1 MKLSTKCR
9 CGIRILIDLSEHY
22 AKGPEQVGRI
32 SRRQNISVKYIEQ
45 LIRPLKKA
53 ELIESIRGPKGGH
66 ILAKSPDKITL
77 GEIARVLD
85 YQDRPEDC
93 YCNEDKCFSVES
105 CRLRRSWQEATQMF
119 YRELDQTSIAELVGE
134 CCK

>member
-9 CGIRILIDLSEHY
+9 CGIRILIDLADHY
-22 AKGPEQVGRI
+22 DQGPEQVSRI
-32 SRRQNISVKYIEQ
+32 SNRQNISVKYLEQ

-66 ILAKSPDKITL
+66 VLSKKPNEITI
-77 GEIARVLD
+77 GQIARILD
-85 YQDRPEDC
+85 YQDKPEDC
-93 YCNEDKCFSVES
+93 YCNEDKCFSVDI
-105 CRLRRSWQEATQMF
+105 CRLRQSWQKAANVF
-119 YRELDQTSIAELVGE
+119 YNELDQTTIAELIGE

>member
-9 CGIRILIDLSEHY
+9 CGIRILIDLADHY
-22 AKGPEQVGRI
+22 DQGPEQVSSI
-32 SRRQNISVKYIEQ
+32 SKRQNISVKYLEQ

-53 ELIESIRGPKGGH
+53 ELIESVRGPKGGH
-66 ILAKSPDKITL
+66 KLLRKPGEITL
-77 GEIARVLD
+77 GQIARILN

-93 YCNEDKCFSVES
+93 YCNEDKCFSVDS
-105 CRLRRSWQEATQMF
+105 CRLRQSWQQASIVF
-119 YRELDQTSIAELVGE
+119 YNELDQMTIAELIGE